1 MTRSSGFTLIELLVV
16 VAILGILSA
25 IGTLAYNGYVS
36 GAKKSSAENYLQQI
50 ALAQTEEYSS
60 TGEYFISSSG
70 TASAC
75 SVNADSSS
83 EIETNLFSGDNVLA
97 DDIGFHFCV
106 FGSGATFTVVAEN
119 TDGCVISLQRNG
131 APSRVG
137 C

>member
-1 MTRSSGFTLIELLVV
+1 MRNNKGFTLIELLVV

-25 IGTLAYNGYVS
+25 VGTLAYNGYVG

-70 TASAC
+70 TDSAC